1 MSRHPLLLIRVAA
14 VEVVGITTAT
24 LTTSSTT
31 KTSIAGTEMTLETAV
46 DAVAVMMGAEVRE
59 TTTSG

>member
-24 LTTSSTT
+24 LTMSSTT